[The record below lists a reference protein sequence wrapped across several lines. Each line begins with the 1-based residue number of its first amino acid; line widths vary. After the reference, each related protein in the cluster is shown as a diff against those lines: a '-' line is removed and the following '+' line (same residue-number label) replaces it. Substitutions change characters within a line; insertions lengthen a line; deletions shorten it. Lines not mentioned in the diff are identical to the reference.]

1 MTNQMPSIIILTAE
15 DDPDDR
21 VLVQDAFLESG
32 QKNTLLFVQDGN
44 DLLQYLHRWGRYAGN
59 GQAPRPDLIL
69 LDLNM
74 PNKDGRQALAEIKA
88 DPNLRSIPVVVLTGS
103 KSDEDILNTYKLGGA
118 GFIIKPETFQGLVEV
133 IRGLNQ
139 YWFEVVELVNGER
152 MNTINHNHQSSANP
166 GERVSN

>member
-1 MTNQMPSIIILTAE
+1 MINQIPSITILTAE

-32 QKNTLLFVQDGN
+32 QDNTLLFVKDGN
-44 DLLQYLHRWGRYAGN
+44 DLLQYLHRQGDYATP

-74 PNKDGRQALAEIKA
+74 PHKDGRQSLAEIKA
-88 DPNLRSIPVVVLTGS
+88 DPNLRSIPVVVLTAS
-103 KSDEDILNTYKLGGA
+103 SSDEDILSTYNHGGA

-133 IRGLNQ
+133 VKGLNQ
-139 YWFEVVELVNGER
+139 YWFEVVELANGER
-152 MNTINHNHQSSANP
+152 FNSVRIIHPRSPHPNETL
-166 GERVSN
+166 